1 MYRNNY
7 DLNDFFSDMQQAFD
21 EAISPSL
28 DLDIL
33 EEDQKYLV
41 YVDVAGYKKE
51 DIKLQFE
58 NNTLKLE
65 IPERKSLGNLRKERA
80 RKAASR
86 VIAFEHTVNASA
98 ISAKLDLGVLEI
110 TLPKLEEKKENTIAI
125 D

>member
-7 DLNDFFSDMQQAFD
+7 NLNDFFSDMQQAFD

-86 VIAFEHTVNASA
+86 VITFEHAVNSSA

-110 TLPKLEEKKENTIAI
+110 ILPKLEEKKENTIVI